1 MHSCDIYRNGRF
13 GPGFGGRPLPEEATE
28 PMVDE
33 YLRTAAQYFASGG
46 DPDSVTPVPSGSV
59 SVSHRWSDSTLTG
72 TFSGRCSSY
81 SWGADEAVRTL
92 LSCLVGV
99 FFNHERTMTLFRFL
113 SECAEN
119 NYHVLVE
126 VLFQSFF

>member
-1 MHSCDIYRNGRF
+1 MHSCDIDRNGRF
-13 GPGFGGRPLPEEATE
+13 GPGLEGRPLPEKATE

-33 YLRTAAQYFASGG
+33 YLKTAAQYFASGG
-46 DPDSVTPVPSGSV
+46 DPGSATPVPSGSV

-72 TFSGRCSSY
+72 TLSGRCSSY

-99 FFNHERTMTLFRFL
+99 FFNQDRTMM
-113 SECAEN
+113 
-119 NYHVLVE
+119 
-126 VLFQSFF
+126 